1 MSKLLKSLFIIVIVA
16 MLGAALLQIFTPEFL
31 GERTGFGL
39 SPGWQREIGYWNIG
53 MIVMLTAALIKKNK
67 EIIIVLAYGTS
78 TIGIL
83 FGINHLVS
91 YMNHTSSYMNLF
103 GAIENFLLVSLLLY
117 VIFRDKLFIKEKK
130 NE

>member
-1 MSKLLKSLFIIVIVA
+1 MSRLLKSLFIIVIVA
-16 MLGAALLQIFTPEFL
+16 MLGAALLQIFIPEFL
-31 GERTGFGL
+31 GKRTGFGL

-53 MIVMLTAALIKKNK
+53 MIVMLTAALIKKNN

-83 FGINHLVS
+83 FCINHLVGF
-91 YMNHTSSYMNLF
+91 MNHTSSYMNLF
-103 GAIENFLLVSLLLY
+103 GAIENFLLVSLLIY
-117 VIFRDKLFIKEKK
+117 VLFRDNFFVKEKK